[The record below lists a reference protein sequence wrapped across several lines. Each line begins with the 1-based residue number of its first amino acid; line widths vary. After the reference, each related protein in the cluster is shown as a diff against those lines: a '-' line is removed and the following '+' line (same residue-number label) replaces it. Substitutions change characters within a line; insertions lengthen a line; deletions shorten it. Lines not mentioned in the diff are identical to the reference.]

1 MNSENQTANIHAL
14 SVKNFVLHLES
25 LGVVFEVVAMRKFNL
40 RGEVTKPMIDYINAN
55 LEEVQCFLWCRYEDG
70 LLGVSYYDDT
80 PLDELAEHGRRLIL
94 LATELCDRAPFT
106 GEARAAILTAC
117 YGCAP
122 FAILNAIAYME
133 RCLKHCDNG
142 TYWQYREQPPQTLP
156 TPQRYIEH
164 LRSGLKVHRASA

>member
-1 MNSENQTANIHAL
+1 MKTLKIENLNELTPKQ
-14 SVKNFVLHLES
+14 FVLHLES

-40 RGEVTKPMIDYINAN
+40 RGEVTKPMIDYLNAN
-55 LEEVQCFLWCRYEDG
+55 LEEVQCFLWCRYEGD
-70 LLGVSYYDDT
+70 LLGASYYDDT

>member
-1 MNSENQTANIHAL
+1 MKTLKIENLNELTPKQ
-14 SVKNFVLHLES
+14 FVLHLES

-40 RGEVTKPMIDYINAN
+40 RGEVTKSMIDYINAN

-70 LLGVSYYDDT
+70 LIGVSDYDDT
-80 PLDELAEHGRRLIL
+80 PLHELQSHGHRLVL
-94 LATELCDRAPFT
+94 LATELCDKAPFT
-106 GEARAAILTAC
+106 GEAREAIIKAC
-117 YGCAP
+117 MSCAP

-133 RCLKHCDNG
+133 RCLKHCDSG

-164 LRSGLKVHRASA
+164 LRNGLKVHRVSA